1 MNEVTVPEVKVITI
15 TETELENLLDRV
27 CRKVV
32 LEAFAQKD
40 DEILNIGQICE
51 KIPGMSRYLFS
62 QLKKKAGLKDIRG
75 KYSLNA
81 VKAAMQSQ

>member
-1 MNEVTVPEVKVITI
+1 MSEVKVITI
-15 TETELENLLDRV
+15 TETELESLLDRV
-27 CRKVV
+27 CRKAI
-32 LEAFAQKD
+32 LDAFAQKE
-40 DEILNIGQICE
+40 DEVLNIGQICE

-62 QLKKKAGLKDIRG
+62 QLKKKAGLKGIRG

>member
-1 MNEVTVPEVKVITI
+1 MSEVKVITI

-27 CRKVV
+27 CRKAI
-32 LEAFAQKD
+32 LDAFAQKD

-51 KIPGMSRYLFS
+51 RIPGMSRYLFS
-62 QLKKKAGLKDIRG
+62 QLQKKANLKNIRG

-81 VKAAMQSQ
+81 VKAAMQSH